1 MLISI
6 LALTAFM
13 AMQEPAPAA
22 APPTEAELAAD
33 LHARAV
39 VRCQTTPRGQG
50 ESVEACAER
59 RVAALMGTYGTTV
72 GALAAT
78 AGWVPG
84 ETRPTTGPRGFP
96 TLTDGLAQERRA
108 FTPPD
113 RTYRPPQPRCQREST
128 RSEDGS
134 SSSSTLIC
142 GNGGAAEEAARRM
155 LDNVMG
161 N

>member
-6 LALTAFM
+6 LTLTGFM
-13 AMQEPAPAA
+13 ALQEPAPAA
-22 APPTEAELAAD
+22 APATEAERAAD
-33 LHARAV
+33 LRARAV

-59 RVAALMGTYGTTV
+59 RVAALMGTYGTTA

-78 AGWVPG
+78 AGWVTN
-84 ETRPTTGPRGFP
+84 EAGPARGPLGFP
-96 TLTDGLAQERRA
+96 TLADGLAPERRA

-113 RTYRPPQPRCQREST
+113 RTYQPPQPRCRREST